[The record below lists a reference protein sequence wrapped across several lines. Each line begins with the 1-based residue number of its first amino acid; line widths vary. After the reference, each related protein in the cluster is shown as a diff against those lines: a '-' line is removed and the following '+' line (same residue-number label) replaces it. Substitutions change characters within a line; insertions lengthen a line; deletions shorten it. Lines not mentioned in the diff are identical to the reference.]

1 MGRVQ
6 MVMFRDFAKR
16 KARGLGLMGFVK
28 NDTDGSVR
36 VVAEGDEE
44 VLKRFI
50 ELLREGP
57 IFGKVEN
64 IMVDWEEPTFEFT
77 SFEIIYPPAGRAG

>member
-1 MGRVQ
+1 

-16 KARGLGLMGFVK
+16 KARGLGLAGFVK
-28 NDTDGSVR
+28 NGADGSVR

-57 IFGKVEN
+57 LFAKVKN
-64 IMVDWEEPTFEFT
+64 IMADWEEPTSEFA
-77 SFEIIYPPAGRAG
+77 SFEIIY